1 MNRSALT
8 TQTALRLAETAAWG
22 ARPRPRIRLVF
33 WKPRRLLGEPN
44 KALSTRTT
52 LRFGNHGS
60 IAVEVSGPKR
70 GQWYDHEHEVGGGSW
85 EMLHIRRQPNCV
97 MPKEGG
103 PGQEGATRG
112 IAVLKG
118 TAAHNAFARLREANA
133 RLLRR
138 GRRLEA
144 IFRLGG
150 LRSIFELIEELIRHG
165 LIAEAEIEWRLAA
178 YAELDPRAL
187 KITGGD
193 RLTPLPIRP
202 IGGR

>member
-1 MNRSALT
+1 MRDPAEPGIEILALIPEP
-8 TQTALRLAETAAWG
+8 ARIGDLRRRAPEG
-22 ARPRPRIRLVF
+22 RPRL
-33 WKPRRLLGEPN
+33 N
-44 KALSTRTT
+44 
-52 LRFGNHGS
+52 
-60 IAVEVSGPKR
+60 
-70 GQWYDHEHEVGGGSW
+70 
-85 EMLHIRRQPNCV
+85 RQ
-97 MPKEGG
+97 
-103 PGQEGATRG
+103 
-112 IAVLKG
+112 
-118 TAAHNAFARLREANA
+118 
-133 RLLRR
+133 LLRR